1 LHLCASFV
9 PSFSIV
15 TARTAPSVPR
25 RALGDRPQGAQDAA
39 PSMLARL
46 QQAVTLNVMVSNM
59 AARALYERI
68 GFNVEREFQGNFQG
82 RPCSVAKL
90 RYETAA

>member
-1 LHLCASFV
+1 
-9 PSFSIV
+9 
-15 TARTAPSVPR
+15 
-25 RALGDRPQGAQDAA
+25 
-39 PSMLARL
+39 MLARL